1 MCFSGA
7 PGLPCLPL
15 RLARK
20 LALPELAGKILA
32 FLLEKRTA
40 RPREALGQ
48 APKIPPS
55 FTHLPRTSMNGP
67 CATEDSEGRPAN
79 IFVVSLAPQCSYDA
93 RVQAVQVCA
102 VGNARIMSLSSSNT
116 TEIGPRFPGRSL
128 RPECR
133 RSAFNFGF
141 YSRKLTSPPLGR
153 RKK

>member
-1 MCFSGA
+1 MRKTTRNQATSVCFSAGRF
-7 PGLPCLPL
+7 C
-15 RLARK
+15 
-20 LALPELAGKILA
+20 GKILA

-133 RSAFNFGF
+133 RLILDSIPVN
-141 YSRKLTSPPLGR
+141 
-153 RKK
+153 